1 MKKNIVLTHDI
12 TRLSTKPL
20 PPWLQPGTSDTYD
33 IIEAGFEHPGF
44 DYVRGHLLFAYFFF
58 PFLFLSVGD
67 RSILVRFSFWGFRDF
82 PFFAFDSLCL
92 FPLFRPLDEETVLFA
107 DECFVQHIVLE
118 ITLTAAAQP
127 EAKESRRTWM
137 EQFFT
142 RVKLPAYQ
150 PQGSITLGHVSRCC
164 LLLMCSSSRGEVMWG
179 TYSTS
184 E

>member
-1 MKKNIVLTHDI
+1 MISHVFPRNPSPRGFNLAHPTLTI
-12 TRLSTKPL
+12 LSRLVLSTPVSTTF
-20 PPWLQPGTSDTYD
+20 GA
-33 IIEAGFEHPGF
+33 IFF
-44 DYVRGHLLFAYFFF
+44 LLIFS
-58 PFLFLSVGD
+58 FLSFFCRWG
-67 RSILVRFSFWGFRDF
+67 IGRFWCVFPSGAFEIF
-82 PFFAFDSLCL
+82 PFFAFDSLSL

-107 DECFVQHIVLE
+107 DEFFVQHIVLE

-137 EQFFT
+137 EQLFT

>member
-1 MKKNIVLTHDI
+1 MISHVFPRNPSPRGFNLAHPTLTI
-12 TRLSTKPL
+12 LSRLVLSTPVSTTF
-20 PPWLQPGTSDTYD
+20 GA
-33 IIEAGFEHPGF
+33 IFF
-44 DYVRGHLLFAYFFF
+44 LLIFFF

-82 PFFAFDSLCL
+82 PFFAFDSLSL

-107 DECFVQHIVLE
+107 DEFFVQHIVLE

-137 EQFFT
+137 EQLFT

-150 PQGSITLGHVSRCC
+150 PRGSITLGHVSRCC
-164 LLLMCSSSRGEVMWG
+164 LLLVCSSSRGEVMWG
-179 TYSTS
+179 T
-184 E
+184 